1 MAFAEVGYQ
10 LRFEGE
16 GVDEIGVVTAI
27 DAERLQ
33 AIQTKNQNK
42 VAIGTVLVRLDPT
55 YFRPTEVDLLLGDP
69 TKAQQQLGWK
79 PKYTLASLVQEMVA
93 ADVVLFKNGK

>member
-1 MAFAEVGYQ
+1 MRV
-10 LRFEGE
+10 
-16 GVDEIGVVTAI
+16 
-27 DAERLQ
+27 
-33 AIQTKNQNK
+33 
-42 VAIGTVLVRLDPT
+42 DPT

-69 TKAQQQLGWK
+69 AKAQQQLGWK